1 VEVVDGDHAVDCSQ
15 FIGELIEIEMLGRR
29 LQQDAPSTLIDSFAP
44 ERSSEFVANAAIVC
58 TAKKVAITAR
68 AAIRRPR

>member
-29 LQQDAPSTLIDSFAP
+29 L
-44 ERSSEFVANAAIVC
+44 
-58 TAKKVAITAR
+58 
-68 AAIRRPR
+68 RRMRLRR